1 MRQRHSE
8 RERHGEK
15 RKKRREEKR
24 KKRNTERKNMD
35 VATKRKTEK
44 KIV

>member
-8 RERHGEK
+8 RERHG
-15 RKKRREEKR
+15 EKR